1 MRKKRERHEAIRTI
15 IRSDVI
21 RTQRELVDALAALGM
36 KCTQATVSRDIAEMG
51 LQKTSGGSYVLAED
65 LTLKKMLDML
75 TSIDYANNLIVMKVL
90 PGTASGVAAALD
102 SAMIPDVLGTVA
114 GDDTILVIA
123 STDESAKRFVDVVRK
138 TVVLPNHDTSK

>member
-1 MRKKRERHEAIRTI
+1 MRKKVERHEVIRTI

-21 RTQRELVDALAALGM
+21 RTQRELVDALAERGLT
-36 KCTQATVSRDIAEMG
+36 CTQATVSRDIAEMG

-102 SAMIPDVLGTVA
+102 SAIIPGVLGTVA
-114 GDDTILVIA
+114 GDDTILVI
-123 STDESAKRFVDVVRK
+123 TVDVESAERIVDVVRK
-138 TVVLPNHDTSK
+138 TIVLPAYDKGR

>member
-15 IRSDVI
+15 IRSEVI
-21 RTQRELVDALAALGM
+21 RTQRELVDSLAELGM
-36 KCTQATVSRDIAEMG
+36 QCTQATVSRDIAEMG
-51 LQKTSGGSYVLAED
+51 LQKTANGGYVLAED

-75 TSIDYANNLIVMKVL
+75 TGIDYANNLIVMKVM

-102 SAMIPDVLGTVA
+102 SAMIPGILGTVA

-123 STDESAKRFVDVVRK
+123 ADLENAERFVDVVKR
-138 TVVLPNHDTSK
+138 TVVLPGQNRG